1 MTNDM
6 VREVREA
13 IDAGER
19 ALQSLRRAQD
29 ELNSAGNWGIVDML
43 GGGLLTTLVKH
54 SKMDNAVSYME
65 TAKSSLHTFQRELR
79 DVSVHTNFNLEIG
92 SFLNFADYFFDGI
105 VADYLVQ
112 SRINDAKNQ
121 VSQAI
126 GQVEHILRE
135 LRRL

>member
-13 IDAGER
+13 INAGER

-43 GGGLLTTLVKH
+43 GGGLFTTLVKH
-54 SKMDNAVSYME
+54 SKMDSAVSYME

-79 DVSVHTNFNLEIG
+79 DVSVHTNFNLDIG

-112 SRINDAKNQ
+112 SRINDTKNQ

-126 GQVEHILRE
+126 GQVERILGE
-135 LRRL
+135 LRRM